1 MAEKFAENQFCRAC
15 GADVRRGAL
24 FCYSCGTAVAPDLA
38 VETEEAKED
47 GASDFWFRGEI
58 IEEKN
63 DKNSSNHFGKIEKP
77 IDKPA
82 DPPISLQPI
91 EKDAGKKVKNLPV
104 AQEPVKL
111 KTAPALRQ
119 KNRLSE
125 RKKVEFVWEAPE
137 NDSNPGF
144 IIVTIILA
152 FFALGV
158 LLLMLY
164 IR

>member
-91 EKDAGKKVKNLPV
+91 EKDAGKKV
-104 AQEPVKL
+104 
-111 KTAPALRQ
+111 
-119 KNRLSE
+119 
-125 RKKVEFVWEAPE
+125 EFVWEAPE

-152 FFALGV
+152 LFALGV